1 MKITRSYSRKIQD
14 QSIGG
19 NKYETSEFFIAI
31 EEEFDGSGE
40 KFIQEKSAYLDALCR
55 AEVGKSIG
63 ERTKE
68 LEEDKPEPQKKIN
81 FGEIEGDEEDD
92 SDIPF

>member
-1 MKITRSYSRKIQD
+1 MQEEN
-14 QSIGG
+14 IGG
-19 NKYETSEFFIAI
+19 NKYEPTDFFCEI
-31 EEEFDGSGE
+31 EEEFEGSGE

-55 AEVGKSIG
+55 AEVGKSIC
-63 ERTKE
+63 ETTKE